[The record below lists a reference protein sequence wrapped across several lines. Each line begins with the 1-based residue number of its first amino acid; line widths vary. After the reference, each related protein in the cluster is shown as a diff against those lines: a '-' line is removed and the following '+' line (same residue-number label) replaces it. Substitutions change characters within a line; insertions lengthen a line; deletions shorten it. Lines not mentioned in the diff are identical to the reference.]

1 MGNGP
6 ERPCKV
12 CGCIFSHGN
21 LTYTT
26 CGSPRCRTE
35 ARRMTYREGS
45 QRAAEKRKEQRA
57 ETRAW
62 RPRRIDAVV
71 ADETAR
77 RRVATA
83 YQRALDAGFT
93 GMEAAREA
101 AIKTGESVAS
111 VLSIWKSVN
120 AA

>member
-1 MGNGP
+1 MGSGP

-12 CGCIFSHGN
+12 CGCLFSHGN

-26 CGSPRCRTE
+26 CGSPRCRVE
-35 ARRMTYREGS
+35 ARRMTHTRSS

-57 ETRAW
+57 EARAW
-62 RPRRIDAVV
+62 RPRRMDAVIP
-71 ADETAR
+71 DETAR
-77 RRVATA
+77 QRVATA

-111 VLSIWKSVN
+111 VLSIWKSVK
-120 AA
+120 AS